1 MKREDLLKS
10 KEYWITKIQLD
21 LFEMIENYLKVNN
34 LSKKQLADKLGV
46 SKSYITQI
54 LNGNFD
60 HKISKLVEL
69 SLAFE
74 KVPLLEY
81 KNISNYITNETLE
94 VQKEVNKK
102 VIIELNFNASPIIK
116 KEPKDSYTNIN
127 NISKILLY
135 PQDSLNSDSLVLHK
149 C

>member
-81 KNISNYITNETLE
+81 KNISNYIMNETLE
-94 VQKEVNKK
+94 VNKK
-102 VIIELNFNASPIIK
+102 VFIELNYNTSSIIK

-127 NISKILLY
+127 NNSKILLY
-135 PQDSLNSDSLVLHK
+135 LQDSLNSDSLVLHK

>member
-34 LSKKQLADKLGV
+34 LSKKQLAEKLGV

-81 KNISNYITNETLE
+81 KNISNYIMIETLE
-94 VQKEVNKK
+94 VQKDVNKK
-102 VIIELNFNASPIIK
+102 VIIELNYNASPTIK

-127 NISKILLY
+127 NNLNILLY

>member
-81 KNISNYITNETLE
+81 KNISNYIMNETLE
-94 VQKEVNKK
+94 VNKK
-102 VIIELNFNASPIIK
+102 VFIELNYNTSSIIK

-127 NISKILLY
+127 NNSKILLY